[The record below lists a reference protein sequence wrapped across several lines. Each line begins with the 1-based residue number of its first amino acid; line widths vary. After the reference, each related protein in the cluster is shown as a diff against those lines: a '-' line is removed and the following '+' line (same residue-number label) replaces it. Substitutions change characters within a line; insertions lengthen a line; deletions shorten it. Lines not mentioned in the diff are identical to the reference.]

1 MESNSLQPIVL
12 SNFDNDIHCTFYKLV
27 FWSKTFQY
35 TWKHSQFQVERLCL
49 GARLKLRCLLVA
61 TFHEKNALSKYL
73 YWKTSMSKL
82 KNSTNH
88 SQWKMVSVCHCQSES
103 CCSGSS
109 ATLTIRPCICLNKS
123 GIGCVGIH
131 TLDWRNFEIRWFNG
145 NNLIR
150 IRRTKLNL
158 QSDLS
163 MGKLHVFES
172 ESIGKT
178 FDSYLMHPI
187 I

>member
-1 MESNSLQPIVL
+1 MIYNVS
-12 SNFDNDIHCTFYKLV
+12 TFYKLV

-109 ATLTIRPCICLNKS
+109 ATLTIRPCICLNIS
-123 GIGCVGIH
+123 EIGCGDGFH
-131 TLDWRNFEIRWFNG
+131 SETLRSDVSMDIIPM
-145 NNLIR
+145 IR
-150 IRRTKLNL
+150 IRHIQN
-158 QSDLS
+158 
-163 MGKLHVFES
+163 
-172 ESIGKT
+172 
-178 FDSYLMHPI
+178 
-187 I
+187 